1 MLRSL
6 RRTRT
11 RILYASPRD
20 GCLAP
25 MHAADNAGDADAL
38 PASKPPVWGRGSM
51 RSKPNATSPARGNLE
66 IHVRSS
72 AELSAQARDEILA
85 LCDRAY
91 GEDLRPAFDAFVEP
105 VHVLAMV
112 EGTIVSHALWVTR
125 WLVPRGS
132 APLRTAYVEAV
143 ATDPVHERRGFASAV
158 MRTLVSRVA
167 TFQLAAL
174 CPSDRGQALYCRLGW
189 ERWIGPLSIRQGAGV
204 IETPEE
210 SVMIYRLPWS
220 PPLDLTE
227 PLSAEWRPGELW

>member
-1 MLRSL
+1 MA
-6 RRTRT
+6 RTT
-11 RILYASPRD
+11 
-20 GCLAP
+20 
-25 MHAADNAGDADAL
+25 
-38 PASKPPVWGRGSM
+38 
-51 RSKPNATSPARGNLE
+51 

-72 AELSAQARDEILA
+72 AELSEQTRDEILE

-91 GEDLRPAFDAFVEP
+91 GEDLRPAFGTFVEP
-105 VHVLAMV
+105 VHVLAVV

-125 WLVPRGS
+125 WLAPGGS

-174 CPSDRGQALYCRLGW
+174 CPSDRGQALYRRLGW
-189 ERWIGPLSIRQGAGV
+189 ARWSGPLSIRQDVRV

-210 SVMIYRLPWS
+210 SVMIYRLPGS
-220 PPLDLTE
+220 PTLDLTE

>member
-1 MLRSL
+1 MSFGSRMAGASL
-6 RRTRT
+6 RGW
-11 RILYASPRD
+11 D
-20 GCLAP
+20 
-25 MHAADNAGDADAL
+25 
-38 PASKPPVWGRGSM
+38 
-51 RSKPNATSPARGNLE
+51 LE

-72 AELSAQARDEILA
+72 AELSAQTRDEILA

-91 GEDLRPAFDAFVEP
+91 GEDLRTAVDAFVAP
-105 VHVLAMV
+105 IHVLATV
-112 EGTIVSHALWVTR
+112 DGTIVSHALWVTR
-125 WLVPRGS
+125 WLSPGGS

-158 MRTLVSRVA
+158 MPTLVSRVG

-174 CPSDRGQALYCRLGW
+174 CPSDRGQALYSRLGW
-189 ERWIGPLSIRQGAGV
+189 ETWIGPLSIREDADV

-220 PPLDLTE
+220 PPLNLAE

>member
-1 MLRSL
+1 MS
-6 RRTRT
+6 
-11 RILYASPRD
+11 S
-20 GCLAP
+20 
-25 MHAADNAGDADAL
+25 
-38 PASKPPVWGRGSM
+38 V
-51 RSKPNATSPARGNLE
+51 PARSNLE

-105 VHVLAMV
+105 VHVLAIV

-132 APLRTAYVEAV
+132 TPLRTAYVEAV
-143 ATDPVHERRGFASAV
+143 ATDPVHVRRGFASAV

-174 CPSDRGQALYCRLGW
+174 CPSDRGQALYSRLRW
-189 ERWIGPLSIRQGAGV
+189 ERWIGPLSVRQNAGV

-220 PPLDLTE
+220 PALDLTE

>member
-1 MLRSL
+1 LRGW
-6 RRTRT
+6 
-11 RILYASPRD
+11 D
-20 GCLAP
+20 
-25 MHAADNAGDADAL
+25 
-38 PASKPPVWGRGSM
+38 
-51 RSKPNATSPARGNLE
+51 LE
-66 IHVRSS
+66 IHVKSS

-91 GEDLRPAFDAFVEP
+91 GEDLRTAFAEFVEP
-105 VHVLAMV
+105 VHVLATV

-125 WLVPRGS
+125 WLASGRS

-158 MRTLVSRVA
+158 MRTLVRRVA

-174 CPSDRGQALYCRLGW
+174 CPSARGQALYGRLGW
-189 ERWIGPLSIRQGAGV
+189 ETWIGPLSIRQGADV

-210 SVMIYRLPWS
+210 SVMIYRLPGS
-220 PPLDLTE
+220 PPLNLAE

>member
-1 MLRSL
+1 MVSHV
-6 RRTRT
+6 
-11 RILYASPRD
+11 
-20 GCLAP
+20 C
-25 MHAADNAGDADAL
+25 
-38 PASKPPVWGRGSM
+38 RGPSF
-51 RSKPNATSPARGNLE
+51 ARGHGKLE
-66 IHVRSS
+66 THVRSS
-72 AELSAQARDEILA
+72 AELSTQARDEILA

-91 GEDLRPAFDAFVEP
+91 GEDLRPAFNGFVEP
-105 VHVLAMV
+105 VHVLATV
-112 EGTIVSHALWVTR
+112 EGAIVSHALWVTR

-174 CPSDRGQALYCRLGW
+174 CPSDHGQALYRRLGW

-204 IETPEE
+204 VETPEE

-227 PLSAEWRPGELW
+227 PLSAEWRLGELW